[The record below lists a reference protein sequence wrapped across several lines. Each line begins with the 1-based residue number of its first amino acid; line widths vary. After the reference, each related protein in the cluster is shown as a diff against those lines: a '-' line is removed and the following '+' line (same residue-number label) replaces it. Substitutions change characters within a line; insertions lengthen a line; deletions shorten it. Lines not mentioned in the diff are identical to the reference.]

1 MPSTVVAYVAAQLG
15 IDDPSSLPPYTA
27 RPMTPY
33 AHVWEIRR
41 AYGYRAFGAAEPEL
55 GEFLAARAWTS
66 NDGPH
71 ALFERATAW
80 LVEHK
85 ALLPGATTLAK
96 LVATMRTEAAERLWR
111 LLADAGNLELRG
123 RLERLLA
130 IEAGTRFS
138 ALERLRTAPSRV
150 SGPELVRALE
160 RVAEVRALAAVL
172 IQLAVLA
179 FLVLLRFKINS
190 AWLVLAG
197 ALIGAGVHLVH
208 GRSSPLFACS
218 RDAGSWALS
227 HSATPISRQT
237 SATIPRGLRCST
249 TTSNAICPLLSVD
262 GVHPTGIRDL
272 GQSKVRNVG
281 ADGRIPRI
289 VVGWMT
295 VEAPIAVGLG
305 VLARSVLLTAF
316 APR

>member
-1 MPSTVVAYVAAQLG
+1 
-15 IDDPSSLPPYTA
+15 
-27 RPMTPY
+27 MTPY

-172 IQLAVLA
+172 IQLGRAALVDWFTVVLAVLA

-237 SATIPRGLRCST
+237 SATIPG
-249 TTSNAICPLLSVD
+249 
-262 GVHPTGIRDL
+262 
-272 GQSKVRNVG
+272 
-281 ADGRIPRI
+281 
-289 VVGWMT
+289 
-295 VEAPIAVGLG
+295 
-305 VLARSVLLTAF
+305 
-316 APR
+316 